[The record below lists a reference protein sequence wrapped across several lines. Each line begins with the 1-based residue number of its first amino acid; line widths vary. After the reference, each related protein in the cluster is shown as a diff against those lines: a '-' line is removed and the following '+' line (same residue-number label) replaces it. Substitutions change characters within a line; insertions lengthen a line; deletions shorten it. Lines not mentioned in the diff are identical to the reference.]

1 MLNHENAFE
10 IFVCEI
16 AVIFPEQNCVS
27 ILYSDP
33 YSTEVSTLRFDQPLG
48 NIGLGNG

>member
-1 MLNHENAFE
+1 MIRPTQTKA
-10 IFVCEI
+10 
-16 AVIFPEQNCVS
+16 AQNCVS

-33 YSTEVSTLRFDQPLG
+33 YSPEVSTLRFDQPLG